1 MNGPYSFISGEFKLG
16 LYFASRTREEY
27 DSLPDLTNW
36 GYLTICLPWV
46 VGLVRI
52 SFHASDVVHWRSLT
66 LTEGLVRIGGY
77 LLLFI
82 GWPLFSPLM

>member
-27 DSLPDLTNW
+27 DLLPDLTNW

-46 VGLVRI
+46 VGLLRI
-52 SFHASDVVHWRSLT
+52 AFHASEVHWRSLS

-77 LLLFI
+77 LLLLAA
-82 GWPLFSPLM
+82 WPLFSPLM